1 MKVIHKIDSASMYLV
16 PVFQLVL
23 QFAMFL
29 KIYRFF
35 IVPINV
41 QLLCIAVCIFCAYSW
56 RKVK

>member
-1 MKVIHKIDSASMYLV
+1 MKVMHKIDSASMYLV

-29 KIYRFF
+29 KIYRVF

-41 QLLCIAVCIFCAYSW
+41 QLLCISVCIFCAYSW

>member
-1 MKVIHKIDSASMYLV
+1 MKVMHKIDSASMYLV

-41 QLLCIAVCIFCAYSW
+41 QLLCIPVCIFCAYSW